1 MAIRLALLLA
11 LVGGSG
17 CYSYRVTT
25 LDAIEEGTPVRVRVT
40 PQEAERIAELRMSE
54 ERVVPGTVLRRADD
68 VLLLETP
75 VVGSDARQLAGTLTQ
90 RIEIPNDAIREVE
103 LRQLDRLRTGALIG
117 AVAGAVGYVLVSQLD
132 GGRADDDTPPGGNPE
147 RVRPP
152 RLLFAIP
159 LRF

>member
-1 MAIRLALLLA
+1 MATRLALLLA
-11 LVGGSG
+11 LAAGSG

-25 LDAIEEGTPVRVRVT
+25 LEELEAGAPVRVRVT
-40 PQEAERIAELRMSE
+40 PEEAERIAELRMSE
-54 ERVVPGTVLRRADD
+54 ERVVPGTVLRRADGA
-68 VLLLETP
+68 LLLETP
-75 VVGSDARQLAGTLTQ
+75 VIGSNGRQATGMLTQ
-90 RIEIPNDAIREVE
+90 RIEIPDDAIREVE

-132 GGRADDDTPPGGNPE
+132 GGRADDDSPPGGNPE

-152 RLLFAIP
+152 GLLFAIP